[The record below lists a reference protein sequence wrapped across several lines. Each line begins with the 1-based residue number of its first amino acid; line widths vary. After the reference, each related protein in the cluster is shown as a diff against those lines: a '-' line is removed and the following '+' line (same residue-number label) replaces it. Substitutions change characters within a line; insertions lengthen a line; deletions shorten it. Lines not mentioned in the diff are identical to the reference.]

1 MHLLKFKVGHS
12 KLKLLFLFSLIA
24 SCSGAALLALPGISS
39 SILPAVIPIILFQP
53 PPIRVP
59 TAVLPFNSNIR
70 SAAITPDG
78 SKLYA
83 SDSFNNTVSVMNLS
97 INEVIAILDVGNGP
111 SSIAITPDG
120 SKAYVN
126 NSGSDNK
133 PGNTISVIDVT
144 TDNIV
149 STVNLEVGS
158 VPSRPNGLAIT
169 PDGSRVY
176 VTGVTLGV
184 GNVLVID
191 VEKSVINPTNAVIAT
206 IGVGLIPTNIAITPD
221 GSKVY
226 VANSGSDTIPGN
238 TVSVIDVEQ
247 SVMDPA
253 NAVIANVT
261 VGNKPGVIA
270 ISPNGSRVYVAN
282 LNSNTVSVI
291 DVEESVLD
299 PSNAVIAT
307 VSENVL
313 PTPIFIAITGDNSK
327 LYVANFG
334 TPSTPGEKV
343 SVIDIT
349 TNRVINTVE
358 VEPNPIAVLIAPDNS
373 RVYVANADTI
383 TVIDVPRDIVINKI
397 FVRGGGPT
405 SIAIAPDGSKVYLA
419 SSGRDRVSVID
430 VSVDRIIAT
439 INVGSKPSSMA
450 LTPEGSNLYVA
461 NFSSDTVSVINTLTN
476 EVIATLNVGNAP
488 LSIAI
493 AVTSDGAKKAY
504 VANFSRNTVSVIDIS
519 TNSVIPPDI
528 AVGPG
533 PSFIAITPDGT
544 RAYVTNVGNNSE
556 TGGTVSV
563 IDTTT
568 DTVVAT
574 VNVGSRPVDL
584 AITPAITPDSS
595 KVFVSNFLSNTLSV
609 IDVQANSVIATIPN
623 VGPGPSFISI
633 TPDVSKAY
641 VINPADQSSFGV
653 TGNTV
658 SVVDIIDNA
667 LITTVQVESRPID
680 LTTRP
685 DGGQVF
691 VVNYFSNTVSVIGT
705 SDNKVITTLN
715 VGTAPLA
722 IAIAVTPDGSK
733 AYVANS
739 VSETVSVIN
748 VSTDEVIKTI

>member
-206 IGVGLIPTNIAITPD
+206 IGVGLRPSSIAITPDGSKAYVTNSGTDAEPGNTVSVIDIPTSQLRSTINVGLIPTNIAITPD

-238 TVSVIDVEQ
+238 TVSVIDVE
-247 SVMDPA
+247 
-253 NAVIANVT
+253 
-261 VGNKPGVIA
+261 K
-270 ISPNGSRVYVAN
+270 
-282 LNSNTVSVI
+282 
-291 DVEESVLD
+291 SVLD

-307 VSENVL
+307 VSENVG
-313 PTPIFIAITGDNSK
+313 PTPIGIAITGDNSK

-488 LSIAI
+488 LAIAI
-493 AVTSDGAKKAY
+493 AVTPDGAKKAY
-504 VANFSRNTVSVIDIS
+504 VDNLSSNTVSVIDIS